1 MSVENETEEKREE
14 RRTCKESCPAGRFF
28 STLGRCFDPE
38 SEVRKHLLQSRLEFL
53 KAIKSLVD
61 QGIDDLEKD
70 ISKRKPKEA
79 TRIEVE

>member
-1 MSVENETEEKREE
+1 MSVEDKSEEKREE
-14 RRTCKESCPAGRFF
+14 ESTCRESCPAGRFF

-61 QGIDDLEKD
+61 EGIADLEKD
-70 ISKRKPKEA
+70 ISQRKPKKA
-79 TRIEVE
+79 TRIKVE